1 MADDKAEIGFWIGVP
16 YWEQGL
22 ISEAVHEI
30 LRHGFEDMGLKS
42 ILSGYFKGNEK
53 SKHALENLCITIPK
67 K

>member
-1 MADDKAEIGFWIGVP
+1 
-16 YWEQGL
+16 
-22 ISEAVHEI
+22 VHEI